1 MLTTTDDKQELTRTW
16 VAADPIHEIAHVIPL
31 HPDLDRNLRR
41 HPPLG
46 QRQPK
51 KEHSDKPPQKPQ
63 DPAHKVDDYA

>member
-1 MLTTTDDKQELTRTW
+1 MTTTDTEPGLPRTR
-16 VAADPIHEIAHVIPL
+16 VAADPIYDIAHVIPL

-41 HPPLG
+41 PPPFG

>member
-1 MLTTTDDKQELTRTW
+1 MTTSDTDQGFSQAW

-31 HPDLDRNLRR
+31 HPDLDHHLRR
-41 HPPLG
+41 IPPFS

-51 KEHSDKPPQKPQ
+51 KQRPDKPPQKPQ

>member
-1 MLTTTDDKQELTRTW
+1 MATTDTEQGLPHTW
-16 VAADPIHEIAHVIPL
+16 VAADPIHDIAHVIPL

-41 HPPLG
+41 PPFG